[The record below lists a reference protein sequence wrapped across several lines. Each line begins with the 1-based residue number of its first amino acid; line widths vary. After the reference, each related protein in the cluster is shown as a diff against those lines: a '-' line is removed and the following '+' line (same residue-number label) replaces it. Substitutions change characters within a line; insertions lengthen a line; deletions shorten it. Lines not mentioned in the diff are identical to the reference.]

1 MGQPCPALACSS
13 SANEGFG
20 YDLSGQ
26 GRDSE
31 ERGTLQNLLSVA
43 TWELVPTMPWTL
55 AWEGQGGGGGG
66 TYPQKRS
73 GVRKD
78 CGSLCFVQG

>member
-20 YDLSGQ
+20 YDLSGH
-26 GRDSE
+26 GRGSE

-43 TWELVPTMPWTL
+43 KWELVPTMSWTL
-55 AWEGQGGGGGG
+55 AWEGARRWRRRRFFHG
-66 TYPQKRS
+66 TYPQKHF
-73 GVRKD
+73 GARKD
-78 CGSLCFVQG
+78 CGSL

>member
-20 YDLSGQ
+20 YDLSGH

-31 ERGTLQNLLSVA
+31 EQGALQNLLLVA
-43 TWELVPTMPWTL
+43 KGELVPTIL
-55 AWEGQGGGGGG
+55 
-66 TYPQKRS
+66 
-73 GVRKD
+73 
-78 CGSLCFVQG
+78 